1 MAASTA
7 LVKILVRFC
16 ENYVNNL
23 EIVYILVGH
32 MLPNLTSEVHF
43 ILQLLTASTPH
54 TTKHTSIESK
64 QSFIE
69 SLRQIFWLY
78 DTVLYNY
85 VVACPSGIE
94 HVPL

>member
-16 ENYVNNL
+16 ENYVSKNC
-23 EIVYILVGH
+23 YILVGH

-54 TTKHTSIESK
+54 TTKHTSIEGK

-78 DTVLYNY
+78 DTVT
-85 VVACPSGIE
+85 I
-94 HVPL
+94 